1 MSENRTEGYI
11 LNWSYTSDW
20 STIDTIQRYEVYEDR
35 ADCIERRDEIM
46 KADEDDDL
54 KLVDMTMSV
63 LVWTTEHYDTVIK
76 PGDISLL
83 ATIFSTYI
91 EDCISTSPEEE
102 AAEVAG
108 LLERLLCLATPRHSS
123 DSDREV
129 SEF

>member
-1 MSENRTEGYI
+1 MSDNRTEWYV
-11 LNWSYTSDW
+11 LNWTYEGHRGNEV
-20 STIDTIQRYEVYEDR
+20 QRCEMYEDR
-35 ADCIERRDEIM
+35 ADCIERRDEIVE
-46 KADEDDDL
+46 ADGDDL

-63 LVWTTEHYDTVIK
+63 PVWTTEHYDPFIK

-102 AAEVAG
+102 TAEVAG
-108 LLERLLCLATPRHSS
+108 LLERLLCLVTPRHSS